1 MQHKNAV
8 PLGDIIKEFLKENNW
23 DGKIKETRV
32 IQAWSLLLGKNV
44 TMYTTSI
51 FVKNK
56 VLYVKL
62 SSSVLR
68 GELQMCRDMLIK
80 RLNDHIGEEVVT
92 NIIFS

>member
-8 PLGDIIKEFLKENNW
+8 SLGEIIKEFLKENNW
-23 DGKIKETRV
+23 EGKIKETRV
-32 IQAWSLLLGKNV
+32 IQAWSQLLGKNV
-44 TMYTTSI
+44 SMYTTSI

-80 RLNDHIGEEVVT
+80 RLNDHIGEEVII